1 MPSWEDPGDLIRLI
15 RSVDIITRA
24 RVTGQKT
31 GVHYSLFK
39 GQGMEFAEIREYIPG
54 DDIRAIDWNV
64 TARYGVPY
72 VKEFTEERDQTY
84 YFVVDLSGSHA
95 FGSTVSKYRMM
106 LEVLA
111 SLLFAAVR
119 YHDRAGLLIVT
130 NQVERFIP
138 ARSSRAHAVH
148 LINEVIQHEPRSTG
162 SDLRP
167 AIHYILNRIRRMSSI
182 MILSD
187 FCYPDFSDALSL
199 LQRHHEV
206 RAVRITD
213 PRESELPDV
222 GLIELEDAET
232 GEQILIDTSDETFR
246 HEYRKATLAADLA
259 IQQTFNRSHIPVLS
273 LTTAD
278 DWLIPLQQFFGSRV
292 RAGGW

>member
-64 TARYGVPY
+64 TARYGDPY

-95 FGSTVSKYRMM
+95 FGSKVSKYRMM

-148 LINEVIQHEPRSTG
+148 LINEVMHHEPRSAG

-206 RAVRITD
+206 RAIRITD
-213 PRESELPDV
+213 PREADLPDV

-232 GEQILIDTSDETFR
+232 GEQILIDTSDELFR
-246 HEYRKATLAADLA
+246 HEYQMAAAAADLA
-259 IQQTFNRSHIPVLS
+259 IRQTFNRCHVPALS

-278 DWLIPLQQFFGSRV
+278 DWLIPLRQFFGSRAC
-292 RAGGW
+292 AGGW